1 MISVK
6 EVAFRLLLSVLLS
19 GVIGLERESINRPAG
34 LRTHILVC
42 VGSTLVMLT
51 SIFIFDNYKGMTS
64 LQPDRLG
71 AQVISGI
78 GFLGAGT
85 IIRQGDTVKGLT
97 TAASLWAV
105 ACIGIAVGTGFYSG
119 AIISALLVL
128 LTLLVFSNFEKRI
141 KVRKNYLNLRIAA
154 VNKPGQLGKICK
166 IIGDLGGHI
175 LNIELEPQDDQ
186 VEIVNL
192 IIKVPSMTLRDD
204 LINKLSK
211 EEGIIDILTGHRYR
225 Y

>member
-1 MISVK
+1 MLSIK
-6 EVAFRLLLSVLLS
+6 EVALRLILSVLLS
-19 GVIGLERESINRPAG
+19 GIIGIERESIKRPAG

-51 SIFIFDNYKGMTS
+51 SIHIFDMFKELTS

-85 IIRQGDTVKGLT
+85 IIRQGDTVRGLT

-105 ACIGIAVGTGFYSG
+105 ACIGIAIGAGFYLG
-119 AIISALLVL
+119 AIISVLLVL
-128 LTLLVFSNFEKRI
+128 ITLLSFSKIEKRI
-141 KVRKNYLNLRIAA
+141 KIRRNYLSLKITAI
-154 VNKPGQLGKICK
+154 NKPGQLGKICK

-175 LNIELEPQDDQ
+175 LNIELIPEDDQ
-186 VEIVNL
+186 IEIVNL
-192 IIKVPSMTLRDD
+192 IIKIPNISLKND
-204 LINKLSK
+204 LIENLNKEDGVLNVLNRS
-211 EEGIIDILTGHRYR
+211 
-225 Y
+225 

>member
-1 MISVK
+1 MLSTK
-6 EVAFRLLLSVLLS
+6 EVALRLILSVLLS
-19 GVIGLERESINRPAG
+19 GIIGVERESIKRPAG

-51 SIFIFDNYKGMTS
+51 SIYIFDMFKDLTS

-85 IIRQGDTVKGLT
+85 IIRQGDTVRGLT

-105 ACIGIAVGTGFYSG
+105 ACIGIAIGAGFYLG
-119 AIISALLVL
+119 AIISLLLVL
-128 LTLLVFSNFEKRI
+128 VTLLSFSKIEKRI
-141 KVRKNYLNLRIAA
+141 KVRRNYLNLKITAI
-154 VNKPGQLGKICK
+154 NKPGQLGKICK

-175 LNIELEPQDDQ
+175 LNIELVPEDDQ
-186 VEIVNL
+186 IEIVNL
-192 IIKVPSMTLRDD
+192 IIKIPNISLKND
-204 LINKLSK
+204 LIDKLNK
-211 EEGIIDILTGHRYR
+211 EEGVINVLNRS
-225 Y
+225 

>member
-1 MISVK
+1 MISIK
-6 EVAFRLLLSVLLS
+6 EVAFRLILSVLLS
-19 GVIGLERESINRPAG
+19 GIIGAERESIKRPAG

-51 SIFIFDNYKGMTS
+51 SIFIFDMFKHQTS

-85 IIRQGDTVKGLT
+85 IIRQGDTVRGLT

-105 ACIGIAVGTGFYSG
+105 ACIGIAIGAGFYLG
-119 AIISALLVL
+119 AIITVLLVL
-128 LTLLVFSNFEKRI
+128 ITLLSFSRLEKNI
-141 KVRKNYLNLRIAA
+141 KVRRNYLSLKITAI
-154 VNKPGQLGKICK
+154 NKPGQLGKICK

-175 LNIELEPQDDQ
+175 LNIDLVPEDEQI
-186 VEIVNL
+186 EIVNL
-192 IIKVPSMTLRDD
+192 IIKIPNISLKSD
-204 LINKLSK
+204 LINKLSN
-211 EEGIIDILTGHRYR
+211 EDGIIDVLNRS
-225 Y
+225 

>member
-1 MISVK
+1 MLSIKDVAIRLIISV
-6 EVAFRLLLSVLLS
+6 VLS
-19 GVIGLERESINRPAG
+19 GIIGIERESIKRPAG

-51 SIFIFDNYKGMTS
+51 SIYIFDSFNGMTS

-85 IIRQGDTVKGLT
+85 IIRQGDTVRGLT

-105 ACIGIAVGTGFYSG
+105 ACIGIAVGAGFYIG
-119 AIISALLVL
+119 AIISVLLVL
-128 LTLLVFSNFEKRI
+128 VTLLSFTKLEKRI
-141 KVRKNYLNLRIAA
+141 KARRNYLNLKITSI
-154 VNKPGQLGKICK
+154 NKPGQLGKICK

-175 LNIELEPQDDQ
+175 LNIEIVPEDDQ
-186 VEIVNL
+186 IEIVNL
-192 IIKVPSMTLRDD
+192 IIKIPNIPLKNE
-204 LINKLSK
+204 LIDKLNNEDGVLNVLNRS
-211 EEGIIDILTGHRYR
+211 
-225 Y
+225 

>member
-1 MISVK
+1 MLSTK
-6 EVAFRLLLSVLLS
+6 EVALRLILSVLLS
-19 GVIGLERESINRPAG
+19 GIIGVERESIKRPAG

-51 SIFIFDNYKGMTS
+51 SIYIFDMFKELTS

-85 IIRQGDTVKGLT
+85 IIRQGDTVRGLT

-105 ACIGIAVGTGFYSG
+105 ACIGIAIGAGFYLG
-119 AIISALLVL
+119 AIISLLLVL
-128 LTLLVFSNFEKRI
+128 VTLLSFSKIEKRI
-141 KVRKNYLNLRIAA
+141 KVRRNYLNLKITAI
-154 VNKPGQLGKICK
+154 NKPGQLGKICK

-175 LNIELEPQDDQ
+175 LNIELVPEDDQ
-186 VEIVNL
+186 IEIVNL
-192 IIKVPSMTLRDD
+192 IIKIPNISLKND
-204 LINKLSK
+204 LIDKLNK
-211 EEGIIDILTGHRYR
+211 EEGVINVLNRS
-225 Y
+225 

>member
-1 MISVK
+1 MISIK
-6 EVAFRLLLSVLLS
+6 EVVTRLILSVILS
-19 GVIGLERESINRPAG
+19 GIIGIERESIKRPAG

-51 SIFIFDNYKGMTS
+51 SIFIFDMFKEQTS

-85 IIRQGDTVKGLT
+85 IIRQGDTVRGLT

-105 ACIGIAVGTGFYSG
+105 ACIGIAVGAGFYLG
-119 AIISALLVL
+119 AIITVSLVL
-128 LTLLVFSNFEKRI
+128 ITLLSFSKFEKHI
-141 KVRKNYLNLRIAA
+141 KLRRNYMNLKITAIS
-154 VNKPGQLGKICK
+154 KPGQLGKICK

-175 LNIELEPQDDQ
+175 LNIELVPEDEQI
-186 VEIVNL
+186 EIVNL
-192 IIKVPSMTLRDD
+192 IIKIPNISLKNE
-204 LINKLSK
+204 LISKLSD
-211 EEGIIDILTGHRYR
+211 EDGVIDVQNRS
-225 Y
+225 

>member
-1 MISVK
+1 MLSIK
-6 EVAFRLLLSVLLS
+6 EVALRLILSVLLS
-19 GVIGLERESINRPAG
+19 GIIGIERESIKRPAG

-51 SIFIFDNYKGMTS
+51 SIYIFDMFKDLTS

-85 IIRQGDTVKGLT
+85 IIRQGDTVRGLT

-105 ACIGIAVGTGFYSG
+105 ACIGIAIGAGFYLG
-119 AIISALLVL
+119 AIISVLLVL
-128 LTLLVFSNFEKRI
+128 ITLLSFSKIEKRI
-141 KVRKNYLNLRIAA
+141 KIRRNYLSLKITAI
-154 VNKPGQLGKICK
+154 NKPGQLGKICK

-175 LNIELEPQDDQ
+175 LNIELIPEDDQ
-186 VEIVNL
+186 IEIVNL
-192 IIKVPSMTLRDD
+192 IIKIPNISLKND
-204 LINKLSK
+204 LIEKLHK
-211 EEGIIDILTGHRYR
+211 EDGVLNVLNRS
-225 Y
+225 